1 MVQREITIKNRA
13 GLHTRPAAALV
24 KTAARFKADFVIRKD
39 TFEIN
44 GKSIIGLMMLAA
56 GQGSLIEVLAK
67 GPDAIDQPI
76 RLGGQVAPNSVKWDA
91 ETLDLRFT
99 MQDVDGSHVE
109 VHAKKAPPQ
118 MFREGIGVVV
128 EGKYL
133 PSGVFESNNLMVKHS
148 NEYRA
153 PEAGHD
159 PKEMLKTLQREAAG

>member
-1 MVQREITIKNRA
+1 MSKPGGRSR
-13 GLHTRPAAALV
+13 
-24 KTAARFKADFVIRKD
+24 
-39 TFEIN
+39 
-44 GKSIIGLMMLAA
+44 IGLIVATLIILGSIAYMLS
-56 GQGSLIEVLAK
+56 GGIGGNLVYFLTPSELLAK
-67 GPDAIDQPI
+67 GPEAVDVPI

-99 MQDVDGSHVE
+99 MQDADGSHVE

-159 PKEMLKTLQREAAG
+159 PKEMLKTLQREPAG